1 VITNPKNMIEH
12 LDNIL
17 NNKIVAID
25 NININVEFDTL
36 CIHGDNTKAIE
47 MLLNINKHLKSKGI
61 SIKKY

>member
-1 VITNPKNMIEH
+1 MIEH

-36 CIHGDNTKAIE
+36 CIHGDNPKAVE
-47 MLLNINKHLKSKGI
+47 MLLNLYQHLKSKGI
-61 SIKKY
+61 SIRKY